1 MSHIKD
7 NCNPRWT
14 PRGARGSS
22 DGLQVVSRV
31 RRALKASWRA
41 SLCWIFGHRWG
52 WALVRGDDGEPG
64 GDSCGRCAAAR
75 ANYALPCRCLGK
87 TGPGIW
93 GCRCEFE
100 GFVGVE

>member
-1 MSHIKD
+1 M
-7 NCNPRWT
+7 
-14 PRGARGSS
+14 
-22 DGLQVVSRV
+22 
-31 RRALKASWRA
+31 
-41 SLCWIFGHRWG
+41 
-52 WALVRGDDGEPG
+52 VRGDDGEPG